1 MDSDTDRVVAS
12 LNLEEVLN
20 NYNTWN
26 YSSVGQFISSLTFLN
41 VNLLYIIHIYLNM
54 CKQMTDVKLL
64 LLHSNSGNHLAM
76 FEQVRR
82 SK

>member
-1 MDSDTDRVVAS
+1 MDSNTDRVVAS

-26 YSSVGQFISSLTFLN
+26 YLTVGQLISLLIFLN
-41 VNLLYIIHIYLNM
+41 LNLLHIIHVYLNV

-64 LLHSNSGNHLAM
+64 LLYSNSGNHLAVC
-76 FEQVRR
+76 EQVRK